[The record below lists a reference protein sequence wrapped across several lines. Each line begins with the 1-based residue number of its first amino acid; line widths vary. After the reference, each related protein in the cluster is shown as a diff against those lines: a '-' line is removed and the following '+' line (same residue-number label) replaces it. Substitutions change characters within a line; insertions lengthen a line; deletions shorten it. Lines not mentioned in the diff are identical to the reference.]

1 MNAGRTASAI
11 GKGLVAGFAGTAAMT
26 LSSTIEARMRGRK
39 GSDAPAQA
47 ASKVLGVSPV
57 GEEEK
62 KRFGNIVHWLYGTS
76 WGAVRGLLGET
87 DMSWTKATV
96 THMGTLWSAE
106 AVMLPALKVAP
117 PVTQWGSEEIAF
129 DVWHHFVYAFTTG
142 LVYQWLERSERKGMP
157 VPASLRT
164 KVSSGAIKAIA
175 GARVGMR
182 AAREAAAVAARAA
195 QEKAALARQAAV
207 AATEAARAA
216 A

>member
-57 GEEEK
+57 GEDEK
-62 KRFGNIVHWLYGTS
+62 KRFSAIVHWLYGTS
-76 WGAVRGLLGET
+76 WGALRGLLGET
-87 DMSWTKATV
+87 DLSWTNATL

-117 PVTQWGSEEIAF
+117 PVTQWSSEEIAV

-142 LVYQWLERSERKGMP
+142 LAFRWLERSERKGMP
-157 VPASLRT
+157 VRASLRT
-164 KVSSGAIKAIA
+164 KVSSGAVKTIA
-175 GARVGMR
+175 GVRVGLR
-182 AAREAAAVAARAA
+182 AARDAAAVAAHVAR
-195 QEKAALARQAAV
+195 EKATVARDAAV
-207 AATEAARAA
+207 AAAEAARAA